1 MIEYVKCKKI
11 VGGIGTGRIVYT
23 KYPLNFLSSVDTHT
37 GVVSDPS
44 HDLIGISLK
53 NSILIFPYAIGSSV
67 GAYSIFAL
75 KSNGVAP
82 SGIMCTFKVDI
93 TTASGCAIAGIPL
106 AQTIKG
112 DQPQGLLDNFEAI
125 LDANNG
131 SLKINKV

>member
-1 MIEYVKCKKI
+1 LIEYVPCKKI
-11 VGGIGTGRIVYT
+11 VGGIGVGRIVHT
-23 KYPLNFLSSVDTHT
+23 KNPLNFLSSVDTYT
-37 GVVSDPS
+37 GVISDPL

-75 KSNGVAP
+75 KAHGVAP
-82 SGIMCTFKVDI
+82 SGIICTIKADI

-106 AQTIKG
+106 AQTING
-112 DQPQGLLDNFEAI
+112 DQLQGLSDNFEAI
-125 LDANNG
+125 LNANNG

>member
-23 KYPLNFLSSVDTHT
+23 KHPLNFLSSVDTHT

-44 HDLIGISLK
+44 HHLIGISLK

-82 SGIMCTFKVDI
+82 SGINTDHQGGYHYCIRMCYSRHTV
-93 TTASGCAIAGIPL
+93 SP
-106 AQTIKG
+106 
-112 DQPQGLLDNFEAI
+112 NH
-125 LDANNG
+125 
-131 SLKINKV
+131 